1 MTRISKVIII
11 LLFFLIASTIH
22 AESSYDIADFYSVYK
37 PSSDTKAIDK
47 NDRAVDVKYLLTPT
61 RIDTGKYIVKVK
73 KIGDN
78 LYKIIDKDICIET
91 RYCHEWASYSEE
103 VVLIVDSN
111 YGYTKGK
118 IIFD

>member
-1 MTRISKVIII
+1 MIHIRKI
-11 LLFFLIASTIH
+11 FLIMTLLLSAIAAN
-22 AESSYDIADFYSVYK
+22 AECSYDIAAFYTVYK
-37 PSSDTKAIDK
+37 PESGTKAVGK
-47 NDRAVDVKYLLTPT
+47 MDRTIEVEYLLSPAKL
-61 RIDTGKYIVKVK
+61 DTGKYIVKVK

-78 LYKIIDKDICIET
+78 LYKIIDRDICIET

-103 VVLIVDSN
+103 VILIVDSN